1 MAFHFFD
8 FLRKQD
14 GTAETVEVTVKE
26 LLEASEDLKIRKMCF
41 QICVNLIANAIGRC
55 EFRTYREFEEIQ
67 EDEYYL
73 WNVEPNANQN
83 STMFLHKLATKICE
97 DNETL
102 IVTVGTRNHQ
112 EMLAVADSFDR
123 PKLYPVKQNE
133 YKNVRIGELTYDKT
147 FRENDVIH
155 LQLNH
160 LNLTSVVDEISKSFS
175 RLYERAVRA
184 YEYAQG
190 QHWKVH
196 VSQIQQNQAGWL
208 DAFQKMI
215 TEQVK
220 PFLESSG
227 AVLPEFDGYNY
238 ENMGAAPG
246 KNAVDTRDIRKLVDD
261 VFEFTARQFQ
271 IPMVMIGGQ
280 VEATADANSRFLTNC
295 IDPLADQIQE
305 EINRK
310 RYGLDGWKRG
320 DYLRVDT
327 SSIQHFDLFA
337 AATAIEKLLG
347 TGYSPNEIRRAAN
360 QGAINEPWA
369 DTHYI
374 TKNIGQVG
382 EAEQGNI
389 TQEGGNS

>member
-14 GTAETVEVTVKE
+14 GTAETVEVAVKE
-26 LLEASEDLKIRKMCF
+26 LLDAAEDLKVRKMCF

-55 EFRTYREFEEIQ
+55 EFRTYRGGKEIK

-73 WNVEPNANQN
+73 WNVEPNVNQN
-83 STMFLHKLATKICE
+83 STMFLHKLAAKVCE
-97 DNETL
+97 DNEGL
-102 IVTVGTRNHQ
+102 IVTVGTRNHK

-133 YKNVRIGELTYDKT
+133 YKNVRIGEMTYDKT

-160 LNLTSVVDEISKSFS
+160 LNLSPVTDEISKSFA
-175 RLYERAVRA
+175 RLYDRAKRA
-184 YEYAQG
+184 YEWSQG

-196 VSQIQQNQAGWL
+196 VSQLQQNQEGWL
-208 DAFQKMI
+208 ENFGKMI
-215 TEQVK
+215 TDQVK

-227 AVLPEFDGYNY
+227 AVLPEFDGYVF
-238 ENMGAAPG
+238 ENVGATPG
-246 KNAVDTRDIRKLVDD
+246 KNAMDTRDIRKLIDD
-261 VFEFTARQFQ
+261 IFEFTARQFQ

-280 VEATADANSRFLTNC
+280 VEATADANTRFLTNC
-295 IDPLADQIQE
+295 IDPFADQIQE

-310 RYGLDGWKRG
+310 RYGLDGWKAG
-320 DYLRVDT
+320 NYLRVDT
-327 SSIQHFDLFA
+327 SSIQHFDLFD

-347 TGYSPNEIRRAAN
+347 TGYSPNEIRSAAN
-360 QGAINEPWA
+360 QGTIDEPWA
-369 DTHYI
+369 NAHYI

-382 EAEQGNI
+382 EVDQGN
-389 TQEGGNS
+389 NS

>member
-14 GTAETVEVTVKE
+14 GTATTIEVTVKE
-26 LLEASEDLKIRKMCF
+26 LLEAAEDLKIRKMCF

-55 EFRTYREFEEIQ
+55 EFRTYWANQEIF
-67 EDEYYL
+67 EDEHYL
-73 WNVEPNANQN
+73 WNVEPNVNQN
-83 STMFLHKLATKICE
+83 STMFLHKLVSKLCA

-102 IVTVGTRNHQ
+102 IVTVGTRKNQ

-123 PKLYPVKQNE
+123 PLLYPVKQNE
-133 YKNVRIGELTYDKT
+133 YKHVRVGELTYDKT

-160 LNLTSVVDEISKSFS
+160 LDLTPAVDEISKSFA
-175 RLYERAVRA
+175 RLYERAAKA
-184 YEYAQG
+184 YEYSQG

-196 VSQIQQNQAGWL
+196 VSQIQQNQNGWL
-208 DAFQKMI
+208 DSFQRMI
-215 TEQVK
+215 TDQVK

-227 AVLPEFDGYNY
+227 AVLPEFDGYQF
-238 ENMGAAPG
+238 ENVGATPG
-246 KNAVDTRDIRKLVDD
+246 KTAADTRDIRKLVDD
-261 VFEFTARQFQ
+261 IFEFTARQFQ

-280 VEATADANSRFLTNC
+280 VEATADATSRFLTNC

-310 RYGLDGWKRG
+310 RYGLEGWKQG
-320 DYLRVDT
+320 NYLRVDT
-327 SSIQHFDLFA
+327 STIQHFDLFA
-337 AATAIEKLLG
+337 EATAIEKLLG

-360 QGAINEPWA
+360 QGTIDEPWA
-369 DTHYI
+369 NTHYI

-382 EAEQGNI
+382 EMDQNNSGKEGN
-389 TQEGGNS
+389 NA